1 MTKPTIRIVD
11 AQTGEVID
19 REMTD
24 AEFKAHQDD
33 RAAIAAAESEA
44 QAKADA
50 KAALLAKLG
59 LTEDEAKLLIGQ

>member
-1 MTKPTIRIVD
+1 MTKPTVRIVN
-11 AQTGEVID
+11 AETGEVID

-24 AEFKAHQDD
+24 VEYKAHQDD
-33 RAAIAAAESEA
+33 RAAIAASESEA

-59 LTEDEAKLLIGQ
+59 ITEDEAKLLIG

>member
-1 MTKPTIRIVD
+1 MTKPTVRIHNSE
-11 AQTGEVID
+11 TGEVID

-24 AEFKAHQDD
+24 AEFKAYQDD

>member
-1 MTKPTIRIVD
+1 MTKPTVRIVN

-19 REMTD
+19 REMNDT
-24 AEFKAHQDD
+24 EFKAYQDD
-33 RAAIAAAESEA
+33 CAAIAAAEVEA

-59 LTEDEAKLLIGQ
+59 ITEDEAKLLIG